1 MSTET
6 QVASPK
12 MDADKEIVRKWKRA
26 KHQKNLNGSVQ
37 ADNNVRGRSSLQE
50 KRK

>member
-6 QVASPK
+6 QVAK
-12 MDADKEIVRKWKRA
+12 MDADKEIVHKWKRA
-26 KHQKNLNGSVQ
+26 KHQKSLNGSMQ
-37 ADNNVRGRSSLQE
+37 ADNNVRGRSSLKE